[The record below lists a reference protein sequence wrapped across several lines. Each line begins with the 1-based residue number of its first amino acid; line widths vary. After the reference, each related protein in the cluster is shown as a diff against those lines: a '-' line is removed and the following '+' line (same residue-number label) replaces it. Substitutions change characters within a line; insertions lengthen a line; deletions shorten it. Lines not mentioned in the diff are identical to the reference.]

1 MFESLI
7 RQTSPKNPGKV
18 WTWKP
23 SQEVGK
29 VDHRDSWLFLSI
41 LVGSFN
47 ILDQKHLNEVLTVMV
62 LVDYVDPESVDP
74 VWSWSSKSLVFRP
87 STCRI
92 INTDI
97 SFGCT
102 NYWCSG
108 SILQIGPVWRISCI
122 SQGSCAGKNPKNL
135 KGLLWSRCFGW
146 RSWVRFH
153 AGIMCCE
160 FTWTNSPLSVL
171 DQHTGY
177 DLEFVS
183 WW

>member
-1 MFESLI
+1 MLAASIVWKFDSSNFTEKSRESLNLEAKS
-7 RQTSPKNPGKV
+7 RS
-18 WTWKP
+18 WKGRCDP
-23 SQEVGK
+23 

-62 LVDYVDPESVDP
+62 LVPNYVDPESVDP

-122 SQGSCAGKNPKNL
+122 SQGSCAGKKTLTSPKNM

-146 RSWVRFH
+146 RSWVRFP
-153 AGIMCCE
+153 AGIMCRE
-160 FTWTNSPLSVL
+160 FTWTNS
-171 DQHTGY
+171 
-177 DLEFVS
+177 
-183 WW
+183 